1 MRFILN
7 FFFFGFIFY
16 LIYLYF
22 PEAFHTMT
30 AWAQSVL
37 DFLKEVFTSISDKIT
52 HTSTPS
58 APPPVK

>member
-22 PEAFHTMT
+22 PEAFHTLAT
-30 AWAQSVL
+30 WAQAAF
-37 DFLKEVFTSISDKIT
+37 DFLRDAFNSISDRVG
-52 HTSTPS
+52 HGQVSS
-58 APPPVK
+58 PPPVVK